1 MNGSLTSA
9 FRAVLLS
16 LTALLVVCGV
26 LLVDRDS
33 GRLATLEIAAHSE
46 SEPPADAQVQL
57 VPAAPDRAGT
67 GPQTRP
73 QRMSGPVQETKPAD
87 RPSQTTAA
95 RLASASTVP
104 ATPPEDLERPNPSR
118 RTTILRRPTVFI
130 EAPAPIEKP
139 ENTSAAQLESRIE
152 DLPERG
158 LPVSE
163 SSDSTRETSDVDMRL
178 AGIERRVL
186 ALAQQQD
193 QSSQIQQATDLLRQL
208 QQSDQLQ
215 DLKRQLELIK
225 AGKNVVPAAS
235 TPAEQDERT
244 TSSPPPQLP
253 ARDPVLKARPSEGQ
267 PESFSL
273 QIQDADISEVLD
285 MLGQLSGLNILVG
298 TGVSGK
304 VTANLENVT
313 IDEALHAI
321 LRSLGFVFQKEGNFI
336 FVLTSTD
343 AEARKKLERKIVTKV
358 YRPNYI
364 SVADLK
370 ELITP
375 LMTETIGKM
384 AVTKP
389 PEMGISTDSEKAGAD
404 SITQQDALLVQDY
417 AEVIEEIDGV
427 VDEMDVPPAQVVI
440 EAMIMSV
447 TLDDDMEFGVNFALL
462 NDSLDNLGVVG
473 NGSALNVANAMPDG
487 TNAALVPAA
496 GQFLADTAGLKY
508 GAISENA
515 GVFINALETI
525 ADTNL
530 VASPQ
535 LRVLNKQK
543 AQLIIGDRISYKTLA
558 FNGTQTVEEV
568 SFLDSGTKLLFR
580 PYIAPDGLIRMA
592 IHPERSS
599 AVIDPLTGL
608 PNQKTTEVTT
618 NVMVRD
624 GHTIVIG
631 GLIEE
636 QVSENYQRVPLLGAL
651 PLIGPAFRSKTEEVN
666 RTELI
671 VLITPRIVHAP
682 EDAATGETIRQENE
696 RRADNFRNNLT
707 RMNRRNLARI
717 EYEKAQDYFEADRLL
732 KARTHVN
739 LAMRHS
745 KNNKDILALRDQIEG
760 AIRERTTGWLPLPG
774 RRDLHTRPS
783 GAFQEAVPSETRRS
797 SFMRLPSLRRR

>member
-33 GRLATLEIAAHSE
+33 GRLAALEIAAHSE
-46 SEPPADAQVQL
+46 SESVVDEQIQL
-57 VPAAPDRAGT
+57 VPAAPDREGT
-67 GPQTRP
+67 GQQTHP
-73 QRMSGPVQETKPAD
+73 QRMSGLVQETKLAD
-87 RPSQTTAA
+87 RPSQTA
-95 RLASASTVP
+95 RAHLASDS
-104 ATPPEDLERPNPSR
+104 ATPPTVHQDLERPNPPR
-118 RTTILRRPTVFI
+118 HTTVEKRSMVYI
-130 EAPAPIEKP
+130 EAPAPIEKR
-139 ENTSAAQLESRIE
+139 TQASAVRLERRIE
-152 DLPERG
+152 EFPSHEAG
-158 LPVSE
+158 PASTF
-163 SSDSTRETSDVDMRL
+163 SDSTREPSGVDTRL

-215 DLKRQLELIK
+215 NLKRQLELIK
-225 AGKNVVPAAS
+225 AGKDVAPATS

-244 TSSPPPQLP
+244 TSSPPPP
-253 ARDPVLKARPSEGQ
+253 RDPVLKAKPSEGQ

-404 SITQQDALLVQDY
+404 NITQQDALLVQDY

-462 NDSLDNLGVVG
+462 NNSLDNLGVIG
-473 NGSALNVANAMPDG
+473 NGNALNVSNALPDG

-515 GVFINALETI
+515 GAFINALETI

-682 EDAATGETIRQENE
+682 EDAATGETIRLENE

-760 AIRERTTGWLPLPG
+760 AISERTTGWLPLPG
-774 RRDLHTRPS
+774 PRDLHTRPS
-783 GAFQEAVPSETRRS
+783 GEFQEAAPSETKRS
-797 SFMRLPSLRRR
+797 SFMRLPSLRKR